1 MVVDP
6 GCPGSTSIIAG
17 HIFSPQK
24 ALNCKELFNENG
36 FYSRRRPAENG
47 RKPLVHKEKSR
58 MNKILTCLAA
68 AVFLAI
74 FTWNVNPAEAGVLLR
89 DCRVKTIEV
98 YGDTI
103 QVQLSFKAEGEE
115 KNIHFQLGSLP
126 NPYASAQL
134 SVLRDALIFRK
145 EVDVLVED
153 TKKKSLILGVS
164 LSQKTHD

>member
-1 MVVDP
+1 MTQVVLVQLLLQDTYFP
-6 GCPGSTSIIAG
+6 PKRHLTAKNFLMRIGFIAG
-17 HIFSPQK
+17 GVRLRTDVSHWYI
-24 ALNCKELFNENG
+24 
-36 FYSRRRPAENG
+36 RR
-47 RKPLVHKEKSR
+47 KSR
-58 MNKILTCLAA
+58 MNKILTCLTA

-74 FTWNVNPAEAGVLLR
+74 FTWDVNPAEAGVLLR
-89 DCRVKTIEV
+89 DCRVKTVEV

-103 QVQLSFKAEGEE
+103 QAQLSFKAEGEE

-153 TKKKSLILGVS
+153 TKKKALILGVS

>member
-1 MVVDP
+1 
-6 GCPGSTSIIAG
+6 
-17 HIFSPQK
+17 
-24 ALNCKELFNENG
+24 
-36 FYSRRRPAENG
+36 
-47 RKPLVHKEKSR
+47 
-58 MNKILTCLAA
+58 MNKILTCFTA

-74 FTWNVNPAEAGVLLR
+74 LTWGDPVEAGVLLR

-134 SVLRDALIFRK
+134 SILRDALIFRK

-153 TKKKSLILGVS
+153 TKKKALILGVS

>member
-1 MVVDP
+1 MTCCSRISGNIHLECKP
-6 GCPGSTSIIAG
+6 CRGRGSLKRLQGEEDKGI
-17 HIFSPQK
+17 
-24 ALNCKELFNENG
+24 
-36 FYSRRRPAENG
+36 
-47 RKPLVHKEKSR
+47 
-58 MNKILTCLAA
+58 
-68 AVFLAI
+68 
-74 FTWNVNPAEAGVLLR
+74 
-89 DCRVKTIEV
+89 RVSYTIKM
-98 YGDTI
+98 
-103 QVQLSFKAEGEE
+103 SFKAEGEE